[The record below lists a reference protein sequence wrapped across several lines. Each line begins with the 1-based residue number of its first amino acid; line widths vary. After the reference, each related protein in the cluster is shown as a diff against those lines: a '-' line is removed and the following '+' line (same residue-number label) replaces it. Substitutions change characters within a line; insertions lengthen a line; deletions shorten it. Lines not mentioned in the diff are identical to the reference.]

1 MPTIPDDEDQS
12 ELFDPAPGPAPEQ
25 YDLFTEVPTSQ
36 DAPGEAHK
44 AACGGLHFQSRDRCF
59 SAIVRG
65 QFERSGHTDQLS
77 ATAR

>member
-1 MPTIPDDEDQS
+1 MPTIPDDEDQP

-44 AACGGLHFQSRDRCF
+44 AACVVASYPF
-59 SAIVRG
+59 
-65 QFERSGHTDQLS
+65 RSPFRKQC
-77 ATAR
+77 RF